1 MKVGLSCIITPQE
14 WSVEEILTN
23 AKSFGYEAVELVCR
37 NDGPIT
43 LETSEAELKAA
54 AAKADE
60 VGIELAS
67 MCLSA
72 RPLDIMTND
81 AQLREQSIETVV
93 RGLKA
98 AKALG
103 VDTML
108 VVPGRIGPDCYYDDA
123 YYNALTACRRLGPL
137 AAEIGVDVALEY
149 VWNWFL
155 VSPLEYKRFLD
166 EVDHESIGLYY
177 DTGNMVIQGYPEM
190 WARIVGRHIKK
201 VHLKDFKRDGA
212 QWPPLLEGDVDFP
225 AVMRELRAIGYDDAL
240 LSEVAPSIA
249 SFEDT
254 AAAIRKIMAM

>member
-1 MKVGLSCIITPQE
+1 MKTGLSCIITPQE
-14 WSVEEILTN
+14 WSVEEILNN

-43 LETSEAELKAA
+43 LGTPEAELAGIAEKAR
-54 AAKADE
+54 E
-60 VGIELAS
+60 TGIELAS
-67 MCLSA
+67 MCLSV

-81 AQLREQSIETVV
+81 AELREASIEKIVQ
-93 RGLKA
+93 GLKV

-103 VDTML
+103 VDAML

-123 YYNALTACRRLGPL
+123 YYNALTACRKLGPM
-137 AAEIGVDVALEY
+137 AGEIGVDVALEY

-166 EVDHESIGLYY
+166 EVDNESIGFYF

-190 WARIVGRHIKK
+190 WARILGRHIKK

-212 QWPPLLEGDVDFP
+212 QWPPLLEGDVDFA

-240 LSEVAPSIA
+240 ISEVSPGIA

-254 AAAIRKIMAM
+254 AKAIRKIIAM

>member
-1 MKVGLSCIITPQE
+1 MKVGLSCIITPQQ
-14 WSVEEILTN
+14 WTVEETLTN
-23 AKSFGYEAVELVCR
+23 AKSIGYEAVELVCR

-43 LETSEAELKAA
+43 LDTPEAELVAA
-54 AAKADE
+54 AAKAE
-60 VGIELAS
+60 EIGIELAS
-67 MCLSA
+67 MCLLV

-81 AQLREQSIETVV
+81 AELREASIETIG
-93 RGLKA
+93 RGLNV

-103 VDTML
+103 VDAIL

-123 YYNALTACRRLGPL
+123 YYNALATCRTLGPL
-137 AAEIGVDVALEY
+137 AADVGVDIALEY

-155 VSPLEYKRFLD
+155 VSPLEYRRFLD
-166 EVDHESIGLYY
+166 DVDHESVGFYH

-190 WARIVGRHIKK
+190 WTRILGRHIKK

-225 AVMRELRAIGYDDAL
+225 AVMRELRAIGYDGAL

-254 AAAIRKIMAM
+254 AKAIRKIMEM